1 MYNGGNDGDDG
12 YLYGAGGRGEMTLA
26 WRVKKMCS
34 VSSSW

>member
-1 MYNGGNDGDDG
+1 MMAMMATSA
-12 YLYGAGGRGEMTLA
+12 GAGRGEMTLA